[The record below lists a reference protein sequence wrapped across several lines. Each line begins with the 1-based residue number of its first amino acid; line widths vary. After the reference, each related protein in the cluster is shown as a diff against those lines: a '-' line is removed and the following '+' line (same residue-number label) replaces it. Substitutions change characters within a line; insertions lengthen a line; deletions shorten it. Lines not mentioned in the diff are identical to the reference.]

1 MPNKKQY
8 ARMLR
13 YFILT
18 IFLLITS
25 SLFAQDVDTLSV
37 ECADTL
43 QREIRVDSCKN
54 RRVSPTHTLGQVAV
68 IDTLET
74 PNSAISIL
82 LFNDNTWRYLLAE
95 DFRNDTTIYND
106 HWDTAEANP
115 YKDVELSSFAEAT
128 PIRLVDSLKSYH
140 YPYVG
145 RITSRYGPRKGRQHQ
160 GLDMA
165 LKVGDPVYATFDG
178 KVRLSKAAGNY
189 GNLVIIRHCNGL
201 ETYYAH
207 LSERSVQA
215 GDWVVAGQ
223 QIGLGGNTG
232 RSTGPHLHYEV
243 RYRGQSFDPERIID
257 FKTGELRREELLLK
271 RRHFSIYAKFDQNF
285 DDEIEAE
292 KQEEAERKAAAAIQ
306 YHTVR
311 SGDTLGAIAR
321 RYGTTVSRLCKLDNI
336 QSTSILRI
344 GQRLRVR

>member
-1 MPNKKQY
+1 MRSNNVVIK
-8 ARMLR
+8 MLR
-13 YFILT
+13 YFTST
-18 IFLLITS
+18 IFLLVATAA
-25 SLFAQDVDTLSV
+25 FAQDIDTLTVENVDTV
-37 ECADTL
+37 QCVIKA
-43 QREIRVDSCKN
+43 DSCKN

-68 IDTLET
+68 IDTLAT
-74 PNSAISIL
+74 PNSAISII

-95 DFRNDTTIYND
+95 DFRNDTTVYND
-106 HWDTAEANP
+106 HWNTSVANP
-115 YKDVELSSFAEAT
+115 YTDVELSTFAEAT

-140 YPYVG
+140 YPYIG
-145 RITSRYGPRKGRQHQ
+145 RITSRYGPRRGRQHQ
-160 GLDMA
+160 GIDMA

-178 KVRLSKAAGNY
+178 KVRLSKVAGNY

-207 LSERSVQA
+207 LSERSVQT

-321 RYGTTVSRLCKLDNI
+321 KYGTTVTRICQLNGIK
-336 QSTSILRI
+336 STSILRI

>member
-1 MPNKKQY
+1 MQSNKISIK
-8 ARMLR
+8 MLK
-13 YFILT
+13 YILT
-18 IFLLITS
+18 IFSLITTAT
-25 SLFAQDVDTLSV
+25 FAQDTDTLVTSV
-37 ECADTL
+37 ADSIK
-43 QREIRVDSCKN
+43 RDSVVVN
-54 RRVSPTHTLGQVAV
+54 RRVAPVHTLGEVTV
-68 IDTLET
+68 IDTIAT
-74 PNSAISIL
+74 ANSAISIL

-95 DFRNDTTIYND
+95 DFRNDSTVFSD
-106 HWDTAEANP
+106 HWNTTATNA
-115 YKDVELSSFAEAT
+115 YADVELNSLAEAT
-128 PIRLVDSLKSYH
+128 PIRLVDSIKSYH
-140 YPYVG
+140 YPYIG
-145 RITSRYGPRKGRQHQ
+145 RITSRYGPRRGRPHQ
-160 GLDMA
+160 GIDMA
-165 LKVGDPVYATFDG
+165 LKIGDPVYATFDG

-207 LSERSVQA
+207 LSERSVQT

-271 RRHFSIYAKFDQNF
+271 RRHFSIYAKFEQDF

-311 SGDTLGAIAR
+311 SGDTLGALAR
-321 RYGTTVSRLCKLDNI
+321 KYGTTVSRICHLNNI
-336 QSTSILRI
+336 KSTSILRI

>member
-1 MPNKKQY
+1 
-8 ARMLR
+8 MLK
-13 YFILT
+13 YIIST
-18 IFLLITS
+18 IFLIITTAS
-25 SLFAQDVDTLSV
+25 FAQDTDTLAV
-37 ECADTL
+37 GK
-43 QREIRVDSCKN
+43 VDSLQNEVVDNSAKN
-54 RRVSPTHTLGQVAV
+54 RRVSPTHTIGQVSV

-74 PNSAISIL
+74 PNSAIRIL

-106 HWDTAEANP
+106 HWNTTATNA
-115 YKDVELSSFAEAT
+115 YADVDLNSLAEAT
-128 PIRLVDSLKSYH
+128 PIRLVDSLGSYH
-140 YPYVG
+140 YPYIG
-145 RITSRYGPRKGRQHQ
+145 RITSRYGPRRGRPHQ
-160 GLDMA
+160 GIDMA

-207 LSERSVQA
+207 LSERSVES

-271 RRHFSIYAKFDQNF
+271 RRHFSIYAKFEQDF

-311 SGDTLGAIAR
+311 SGDTLGALAR
-321 RYGTTVSRLCKLDNI
+321 KYGTTVTRICQLNNI
-336 QSTSILRI
+336 KSTSILRI
-344 GQRLRVR
+344 GQRLRVK